1 MYRELAGPPRC
12 SSDCVD
18 GHGRRSD
25 QYLQREGAIVSSL
38 AIEEAIAAELSIR
51 IEQAARTIEL
61 LDAGNTIPFIARY
74 RKEATGGLDEV
85 QIQEVSNRVEKLR
98 NLQRRK
104 EEVTRLIDEQG
115 KLTPDLADR
124 IQAAQTLQEVNDLYL
139 PYRPKR
145 RTRASVAREK
155 GLAPLADLIL
165 QQPVV
170 GHPEDLALPFVN
182 PDLGV
187 ETVDDALA
195 GAQDIV
201 AETIAEDAELR
212 RQMRMAFS
220 REATVRCRLADGDK
234 DPTRKYADYYDFT
247 SPIGQMLPH
256 RVLALNRAEKEGV
269 LRIDVDLPEE
279 SALSIVGHFYTP
291 NPQSCLAGNLRL
303 ALEDG
308 YTRLLAPAMEREMRS
323 ELTERA
329 ERHAINVFAAN
340 LRPLLLQPPLRGR
353 VVMGIDPGYRTG
365 CKVAVVDQTGK
376 YVAGTTIYP
385 HAPQGRWDE
394 AREVIRTLV
403 ASHGVSVI
411 AIGNGTASRETE
423 SLVAETIA
431 EIGSLSGE
439 RGSGAGDQPSH
450 GLSPDVVLP
459 RPDPVGGPAL
469 RYAMVSEAGASV
481 YSASEVARKEFPDL
495 DVAARGAVSIA
506 RRLQDPLAELVKVDP
521 KSIGVG
527 LYQHDVDQKELSRTL
542 DAVVESCVNFAG
554 VDVNTASASLLQYVA
569 GINRR
574 VAEAIVKF
582 REGRGKFVSRQQL
595 REVPGLGEAAFT
607 QAAGFL
613 KVPDGDNELDN
624 TFIHPESYEVCRRL
638 MEKLG
643 PPEPG
648 QRLSQRVAAFRR
660 QMKTSGPTIE
670 QLASELGCGVPTLE
684 DILAN
689 LEKPGLDPRDDLPK
703 PMLRRDVLKMEDL
716 REGMVLQG
724 TVRNVVDFG
733 AFVDIGVKQD
743 GLVHISQMA
752 DRFVRDPLSVVT
764 VGQIVTVRV
773 LSVDVQR
780 GRISLSMRL

>member
-1 MYRELAGPPRC
+1 M
-12 SSDCVD
+12 
-18 GHGRRSD
+18 
-25 QYLQREGAIVSSL
+25 SSL
-38 AIEEAIAAELSIR
+38 AIEETIAAELSIR
-51 IEQAARTIEL
+51 TEQAARTIEL

-98 NLQRRK
+98 NLLRRK

-115 KLTPDLADR
+115 KLTPELAVR
-124 IQAAQTLQEVNDLYL
+124 IQAAETLQEVNDLYL

-170 GHPEDLALPFVN
+170 GNPEDLALPFVN

-187 ETVDDALA
+187 ETVEDALA

-212 RQMRMAFS
+212 RQMRTVFS

-234 DPTRKYADYYDFT
+234 DPSRKYADYYDFA

-279 SALSIVGHFYTP
+279 IALSIVGRFFTP
-291 NPQSCLAGNLRL
+291 NPQSCLARSLRL

-385 HAPQGRWDE
+385 HAPQGWWDE
-394 AREVIRTLV
+394 AREAIRALV

-431 EIGSLSGE
+431 KIESLSGE

-459 RPDPVGGPAL
+459 RPDSRGEPAL
-469 RYAMVSEAGASV
+469 GYAIVSEAGASV

-613 KVPDGDNELDN
+613 KVPDGDNALDN

-638 MEKLG
+638 MERLG

-648 QRLSQRVAAFRR
+648 QRLSQQVAAFRH

-689 LEKPGLDPRDDLPK
+689 LEKPGLDPRDELPK

>member
-1 MYRELAGPPRC
+1 M
-12 SSDCVD
+12 
-18 GHGRRSD
+18 
-25 QYLQREGAIVSSL
+25 SSL
-38 AIEEAIAAELSIR
+38 AIEEIVAAELSIR
-51 IEQAARTIEL
+51 AEQAVRTVEL

-85 QIQEVSNRVEKLR
+85 QIQELGSRVEKLR
-98 NLQRRK
+98 NLLRRK

-115 KLTPDLADR
+115 KLTPELAAR
-124 IQAAQTLQEVNDLYL
+124 IQAAETLQEVNDLYL

-165 QQPVV
+165 QQPI
-170 GHPEDLALPFVN
+170 GGTLEDLASPFVN
-182 PDLGV
+182 PELGV
-187 ETVDDALA
+187 GTVEDALA

-201 AETIAEDAELR
+201 AETVAEDAELR
-212 RQMRMAFS
+212 REMRLLFS
-220 REATVRCRLADGDK
+220 RESTVGCRLADGDK
-234 DPTRKYADYYDFT
+234 DPARKYADYYEFA
-247 SPIGQMLPH
+247 SPIGQMVPH

-279 SALSIVGHFYTP
+279 SALSVISRFYAAD
-291 NPQSCLAGNLRL
+291 PQSCLAERLRL

-308 YTRLLAPAMEREMRS
+308 YARLLAPAMEREMRS

-329 ERHAINVFAAN
+329 ERHAITVFAAN

-365 CKVAVVDQTGK
+365 CKIAVVDQTGK

-385 HAPQGRWDE
+385 HAPQNRWAE
-394 AREVIRTLV
+394 AREAIRALV
-403 ASHGVSVI
+403 AAHGVSVI

-431 EIGSLSGE
+431 EVGKDSSATLACA
-439 RGSGAGDQPSH
+439 GA
-450 GLSPDVVLP
+450 
-459 RPDPVGGPAL
+459 GPAL
-469 RYAMVSEAGASV
+469 GYAMVSEAGASV

-542 DAVVESCVNFAG
+542 DTVVESCVNFAG
-554 VDVNTASASLLQYVA
+554 VDVNTASPSLLQYVA

-582 REGRGKFVSRQQL
+582 REERGKFVSRQQL
-595 REVPGLGEAAFT
+595 REVLGLGEAAFT

-638 MEKLG
+638 TERLG

-660 QMKTSGPTIE
+660 QMQTSGPTVE
-670 QLASELGCGVPTLE
+670 QLAAELGCGVPTLE

-689 LEKPGLDPRDDLPK
+689 LEKPGLDPRDELPK
-703 PMLRRDVLKMEDL
+703 PILRRDVLKMEDL

-743 GLVHISQMA
+743 GLVHISQLA
-752 DRFVRDPLSVVT
+752 DRFVRDPLDVVT